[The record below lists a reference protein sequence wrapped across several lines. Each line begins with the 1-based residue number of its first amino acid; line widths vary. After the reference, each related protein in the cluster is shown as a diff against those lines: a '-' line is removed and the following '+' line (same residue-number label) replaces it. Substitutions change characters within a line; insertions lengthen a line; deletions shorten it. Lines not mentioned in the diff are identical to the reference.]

1 MVEKAMAWIGFL
13 GFICFAVWIIWF
25 DRFLY
30 RRRQKSNAIESAQVA
45 QATSEALI
53 RAGEDY
59 LKAVEKRMDFHR
71 QTGLAEDEAVKL
83 TLTEVDAAFDRAVA
97 KMGEEE
103 REQHAKRSVSS
114 GKRRVLLPLLRE
126 AWRADDS
133 PDEAPRLREGLRNQD

>member
-30 RRRQKSNAIESAQVA
+30 RGRQKSNAIESTQVA
-45 QATSEALI
+45 RATSEALI

-59 LKAVEKRMDFHR
+59 LKAVEKRMDFHS

-97 KMGEEE
+97 KMSEEE
-103 REQHAKRSVSS
+103 REPHAKRSVSS
-114 GKRRVLLPLLRE
+114 GKWRVLLPLLRTTFLRRLLSWGIKE
-126 AWRADDS
+126 SDKRRA
-133 PDEAPRLREGLRNQD
+133 E